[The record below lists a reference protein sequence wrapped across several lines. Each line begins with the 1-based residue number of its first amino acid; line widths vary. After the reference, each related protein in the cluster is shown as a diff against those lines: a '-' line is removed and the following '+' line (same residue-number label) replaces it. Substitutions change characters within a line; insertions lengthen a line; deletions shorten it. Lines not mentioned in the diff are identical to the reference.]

1 MLILTVTDTALAQHM
16 KLIVRIFLAVLVI
29 LAGAAAP
36 ARANNNGSPRP
47 GAVNDGLHKVAL
59 VIGNSAYV
67 NAARLPNSVNDA
79 NDVCAALKKLQFDV
93 ICKTNI
99 VSKREFKDAIYEFTG
114 RINEKTVA
122 LFYFA
127 GHGLQI
133 DGLNYLIPTQAALK
147 TKSDI
152 EDESIQI
159 NYLMSELEARRAA
172 LNIFMLDA
180 CRDNPFISPI
190 RGYAPTLGLASQL
203 YAPRNSIV
211 AMSTGAGQLSLDGTG
226 RNGTF
231 TKNLLE
237 FMHTPRQSV
246 EDMLKAVS
254 GGTSADAKRLGRQ
267 QDPQITTSYADKYC
281 MAGCGDKDF
290 AVADEQIKA
299 KTLELDRL
307 QLTITQTRN
316 KQLEL
321 EQQKDALLK
330 KQSEIDKLKTDI
342 GNAQSRNQEM
352 DKQNRELA
360 LKREELAGINAK
372 INSSV
377 ATLNELET
385 IKSALL
391 KKQEELNKMR
401 EMLSIQQATIDEKN
415 KEIRTRAIENPDKAK
430 PQLMI
435 VPAF

>member
-1 MLILTVTDTALAQHM
+1 MKPIL
-16 KLIVRIFLAVLVI
+16 RIFLAFLI
-29 LAGAAAP
+29 MLAGAGGAP
-36 ARANNNGSPRP
+36 ASGNNNGSPQP
-47 GAVNDGLHKVAL
+47 VAGNDSLQKIAL
-59 VIGNSAYV
+59 VIGNSSYA
-67 NAARLPNSVNDA
+67 NAARLPNSLNDA
-79 NDVCAALKKLQFDV
+79 NDVCAALKKLKFDV

-99 VSKREFKDAIYEFTG
+99 ASKREFKDAIYEFTG
-114 RINEKTVA
+114 KINEKTVA

-133 DGLNYLIPTQAALK
+133 DGINYLIPTEAALK

-231 TKNLLE
+231 TKNLLQ
-237 FMHTPRQSV
+237 FVHTPRQSV
-246 EDMLKAVS
+246 EDMLKAAS
-254 GGTSADAKRLGRQ
+254 GGTSADARRLGRQ
-267 QDPQITTSYADKYC
+267 QDPQITTSYSERYC
-281 MAGCGDKDF
+281 LAGCGDKDF
-290 AVADEQIKA
+290 AVDDAQLKA
-299 KTLELDRL
+299 KALELDRL
-307 QLTITQTRN
+307 QLTITQTKN
-316 KQLEL
+316 KQVEL
-321 EQQKDALLK
+321 EQQTDALLK

-342 GNAQSRNQEM
+342 DNAQSRHQEL
-352 DKQNRELA
+352 DQQNRELA
-360 LKREELAGINAK
+360 QKRGELAAINAR

-385 IKSALL
+385 TKSALL

-401 EMLSIQQATIDEKN
+401 QMLSVQQATIDAKDR
-415 KEIRTRAIENPDKAK
+415 EIRTRAIQSPDNQKQ
-430 PQLMI
+430 PLMI
-435 VPAF
+435 PPAF